1 MKKNF
6 IRVPY
11 AMTIHGEEE
20 IEAVNKVLRSSTQM
34 GENTKKFENE
44 IANLFGH
51 KYGIGTNSG
60 SSSLLLAMESFDL
73 PPGSEVIT
81 PVLTFATTIGCIVKN
96 NLIPVFVDVEPLTYC
111 IDVSQIEAQITEKTV
126 AILAPNLM
134 GNICD
139 WPAIRK
145 IADKAATTLQETTIP
160 CTIKIL
166 PCEIPVIAKET
177 RSTIV
182 AWPLMP

>member
-1 MKKNF
+1 MKNNF

-20 IEAVNKVLRSSTQM
+20 IKAVNKVLRSSTQM

-60 SSSLLLAMESFDL
+60 SSSLLLAMESFEL

-96 NLIPVFVDVEPLTYC
+96 NLIPVFVDSESC
-111 IDVSQIEAQITEKTV
+111 SKFIIDVNKIEELITPRTK
-126 AILAPNLM
+126 AMCIPDLM
-134 GNICD
+134 GNMPN
-139 WPAIRK
+139 WLKIRELANK
-145 IADKAATTLQETTIP
+145 YNLLILEDSAD
-160 CTIKIL
+160 IL
-166 PCEIPVIAKET
+166 GGKFNNKPTGFTQI
-177 RSTIV
+177 
-182 AWPLMP
+182 